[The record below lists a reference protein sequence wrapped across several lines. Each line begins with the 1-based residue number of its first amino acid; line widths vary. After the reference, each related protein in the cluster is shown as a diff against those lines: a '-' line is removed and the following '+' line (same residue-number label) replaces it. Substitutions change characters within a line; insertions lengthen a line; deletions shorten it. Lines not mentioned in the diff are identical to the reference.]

1 MTPRGAP
8 VTGGRRWSRGAL
20 VLALAV
26 TAVLLP
32 QLLRAQGIECDG
44 TAGER
49 EVRSLEF
56 RGNRAF
62 PSRELELRVSTTSSD
77 FLQRRLHAF
86 GTRRCLDSD
95 ALRLDVGRL
104 RVFYQRHGY
113 YGATVDTAVTAAG
126 DSDGVNVAFLI
137 DEGQPVLID
146 SLRISGLDSAVR
158 TIVDTSELALR
169 KGIPFDRTKLQ
180 ATIDTIKSRL
190 RNNGYPRA
198 DVAASY
204 TVDTTAHHAR
214 VGLTVLPGTRAHIGQ
229 IRVFSEPLPGKE
241 ASRLGT
247 PTVLRLSSVRTGDL
261 YRDRDVVDAQRVLY
275 QSDLFRSVEVR
286 LAPDSA
292 QPPGDSL
299 VTLDILVRENYLRQ
313 VDTEPGWSV
322 LDCFKDRTRYV
333 DKSFLGEAR
342 RLELTAQVS
351 KVGFGT
357 PTRFGNGNLCAPAIR
372 EDTFSAKLNY
382 FTSASLRL
390 PTLFGFRASPTFSV
404 YSERR
409 GEYQAFLRTTLVG
422 GEASFSRDVARDLPL
437 RLAYSLEFGR
447 TEAPPALLCAL
458 FSFCDAESRAFIT
471 DQNRRLA
478 VASAHVER
486 IRTDN
491 PFVPRAG
498 TVLRL
503 DVRTS
508 LRELGS
514 DPKLE
519 FLKGLSDASYYKAL
533 GAGATFAVRLR
544 LGTVLGR
551 TLSFTDST
559 GFIPPEER
567 LYAGGAGSV
576 RGFQQNALGDLI
588 YIAETAPSV
597 VQGPGDTVFV
607 RLGPTADSQGV
618 RRVVPVGGNSL
629 IVANFELRLRS
640 RFFPELLQYTVFV
653 DGGDVWSRQTNIG
666 QRSHAA
672 SKLFLNGL
680 KWTPGVGVRVFTPV
694 GPFQANVG
702 YNPFPQPAGAIY
714 FDASAAPP
722 PGLAPLSLY
731 CVTPGNVIPAV
742 PNGSGSFEQV
752 PGVTCDPFT
761 PPRKTTFLS
770 RLTFTFSI
778 GPDF

>member
-1 MTPRGAP
+1 MREDGAP
-8 VTGGRRWSRGAL
+8 VTRRCRLAAL
-20 VLALAV
+20 VLALA
-26 TAVLLP
+26 ALAP
-32 QLLRAQGIECDG
+32 QALRAQGIECDG

-49 EVRSLEF
+49 EVRALEF
-56 RGNRAF
+56 RGNKAF
-62 PSRELELRVSTTSSD
+62 PSRDLELRVSTTASD

-113 YGATVDTAVTAAG
+113 YATTVDTAVTSAG
-126 DSDGVNVAFLI
+126 DGDAVQVAFLI

-146 SLRISGLDSAVR
+146 SLRVSGLDSAVR
-158 TIVDTSELALR
+158 TIVDTSEVALR

-180 ATIDTIKSRL
+180 ATIDSIKSRL

-204 TVDTTAHHAR
+204 TVDTVARHAS

-229 IRVFSEPLPGKE
+229 IRVFSEPLPGQE

-247 PTVLRLSSVRTGDL
+247 PTVLRLSTVRAGDL
-261 YRDRDVVDAQRVLY
+261 YRDRDLTDAQRTLY
-275 QSDLFRSVEVR
+275 QTDLFRSVEVR
-286 LAPDSA
+286 LAPDSV
-292 QPPGDSL
+292 QPRGDSL
-299 VTLDILVRENYLRQ
+299 VTLDIVVRENYLRQ
-313 VDTEPGWSV
+313 VDTEIGWSV
-322 LDCFKDRTRYV
+322 LDCFKDRTRFV

-342 RLELTAQVS
+342 RVELTAQVS

-357 PTRFGNGNLCAPAIR
+357 PTRFGNGNFCAPAIR

-409 GEYQAFLRTTLVG
+409 SEYRAFLRTTLVG
-422 GEASFSRDVARDLPL
+422 GEAAFSRDVARDLPL
-437 RLAYSLEFGR
+437 RLAYSLEYGR

-458 FSFCDAESRAFIT
+458 FSFCTDSARQFV

-478 VASAHVER
+478 VASAHVDR

-491 PFVPRAG
+491 PFAPRAG

-503 DVRTS
+503 DLRTS
-508 LRELGS
+508 LRELYS
-514 DPKLE
+514 DPQLE
-519 FLKGLSDASYYKAL
+519 FLKGLSDASVYKAL
-533 GAGATFAVRLR
+533 GPGATLAVRLR

-551 TLSFTDST
+551 TLSFTDAT

-567 LYAGGAGSV
+567 LYAGGAASV

-588 YIAETAPSV
+588 YIAESAPSV
-597 VQGPGDTVFV
+597 VAGTGDTVYV
-607 RLGPTADSQGV
+607 RLAPTSDSQGV

-629 IVANFELRLRS
+629 IVANLELRLRS

-653 DGGDVWSRQTNIG
+653 DGGDVWSRETLIG
-666 QRSHAA
+666 RRSHDA

-680 KWTPGVGVRVFTPV
+680 KWTPGIGVRVFTPV

-702 YNPFPQPAGAIY
+702 YNPFAQPAGAIY

-722 PGLAPLSLY
+722 DGLAPLSLY
-731 CVTPGNVIPAV
+731 CVTPGNTIPAV
-742 PNGSGSFEQV
+742 PNGSGRFEQV
-752 PGVTCDPFT
+752 AGVACPAFT
-761 PPRKTTFLS
+761 PPRKNTFLS

>member
-1 MTPRGAP
+1 MTRDGAP
-8 VTGGRRWSRGAL
+8 VTRRRSLAAL
-20 VLALAV
+20 VLILAALAPHG
-26 TAVLLP
+26 L
-32 QLLRAQGIECDG
+32 QAQGIECDG
-44 TAGER
+44 TPGER

-62 PSRELELRVSTTSSD
+62 PSRELEPRVSTTASD

-113 YGATVDTAVTAAG
+113 YAATVDTAVTSAG
-126 DSDGVNVAFLI
+126 EGDAVQVAFLI

-146 SLRISGLDSAVR
+146 SLRISGLDSTAR

-180 ATIDTIKSRL
+180 ATIDTIKTRL

-204 TVDTTAHHAR
+204 TVDTVARHAS
-214 VGLTVLPGTRAHIGQ
+214 VGLTVLPGTRAHIAQ
-229 IRVFSEPLPGKE
+229 LRVFSEPLPGQE

-247 PTVLRLSSVRTGDL
+247 PTVLKLAGVRPGDL
-261 YRDRDVVDAQRVLY
+261 YRDRDVADAQRALY
-275 QSDLFRSVEVR
+275 QTDLFRTVEVR
-286 LAPDSA
+286 LAPDSV
-292 QPPGDSL
+292 QPRGDSL
-299 VTLDILVRENYLRQ
+299 VMLDVLVRENYLRQ
-313 VDTEPGWSV
+313 VDTEIGWSV

-351 KVGFGT
+351 KVGYGT
-357 PTRFGNGNLCAPAIR
+357 PTRFTNGNLCAPAIR

-409 GEYQAFLRTTLVG
+409 SEYQAFLRTTLVG
-422 GEASFSRDVARDLPL
+422 GEASFSRDIARELPL

-478 VASAHVER
+478 VASAHLER

-491 PFVPRAG
+491 PIAPRAG
-498 TVLRL
+498 TVARL
-503 DVRTS
+503 DFRSS

-519 FLKGLSDASYYKAL
+519 FLKGLSDASFYHAI
-533 GAGATFAVRLR
+533 GPAVTFAVRLR

-551 TLSFTDST
+551 TLSFSDST

-588 YIAETAPSV
+588 YISESAPSIV
-597 VQGPGDTVFV
+597 PGNADTVYV
-607 RLGPTADSQGV
+607 RLGSGVDSQAV

-629 IVANFELRLRS
+629 IVANIELRLRS
-640 RFFPELLQYTVFV
+640 RVFPELLQYTVFM
-653 DGGDVWSRQTNIG
+653 DGGDVWSRQSLIG
-666 QRSHAA
+666 QRSHDA

-680 KWTPGVGVRVFTPV
+680 KWTPGIGVRVFTPV

-702 YNPFPQPAGAIY
+702 YNPFAQPAGAIY

-722 PGLAPLSLY
+722 AGLAPLSLY
-731 CVTPGNVIPAV
+731 CVTPGNTIPAV
-742 PNGSGSFEQV
+742 RDASGNYQQV
-752 PGVTCDPFT
+752 PGVACDKFT
-761 PPRKTTFLS
+761 PPRKSSFLS

>member
-1 MTPRGAP
+1 MRRFGPP
-8 VTGGRRWSRGAL
+8 VTRRWGFGAL
-20 VLALAV
+20 VLALAAL
-26 TAVLLP
+26 TPHA
-32 QLLRAQGIECDG
+32 LRAQGIDCDG
-44 TAGER
+44 TPGER
-49 EVRSLEF
+49 EVRSLVF
-56 RGNRAF
+56 RGNQAF
-62 PSRELELRVSTTSSD
+62 PSRELELRVSTTASD
-77 FLQRRLHAF
+77 FLQRRLHVF

-113 YGATVDTAVTAAG
+113 YAATVDTAVTSAG
-126 DSDGVNVAFLI
+126 EGDAVQVAFLI

-146 SLRISGLDSAVR
+146 SLRISGLDPAVR
-158 TIVDTSELALR
+158 EIVDTSELALR

-180 ATIDTIKSRL
+180 ATIDTIKGRL

-204 TVDTTAHHAR
+204 TVDTTARRAS
-214 VGLTVLPGTRAHIGQ
+214 VGLTVLAGARARIGQ
-229 IRVFSEPLPGKE
+229 IRVFSEPLPGQE

-247 PTVLRLSSVRTGDL
+247 PTVLRLATVRTGDL
-261 YRDRDVVDAQRVLY
+261 YRDRDLIDAQRGLY
-275 QSDLFRSVEVR
+275 QTDLFRSVEVR

-292 QPPGDSL
+292 QQGADSL
-299 VTLDILVRENYLRQ
+299 VTVDILVRENYLRQ
-313 VDTEPGWSV
+313 LDTEIGWSV
-322 LDCFKDRTRYV
+322 LDCFKDRTRFV

-342 RLELTAQVS
+342 RVELTAQIS
-351 KVGFGT
+351 KVGYGT
-357 PTRFGNGNLCAPAIR
+357 PTRIGDNGRLCANAIR
-372 EDTFSAKLNY
+372 DDPFSEKLNY

-409 GEYQAFLRTTLVG
+409 SEYQAFLRTTLVG
-422 GEASFSRDVARDLPL
+422 GEAACPRAVPRDLPL
-437 RLAYSLEFGR
+437 RLAYTVEFGR

-458 FSFCDAESRAFIT
+458 FSFCDADSRAFIT

-478 VASAHVER
+478 VASAHLDR

-491 PFVPRAG
+491 PFAPRSG

-503 DVRTS
+503 DLRTS

-514 DPKLE
+514 DPRLE
-519 FLKGLSDASYYKAL
+519 FLKGLSDASVYKAL
-533 GAGATFAVRLR
+533 GTGATFAARLR

-551 TLSFTDST
+551 TLSFTDAPA
-559 GFIPPEER
+559 FIPPEER
-567 LYAGGAGSV
+567 LYAGGAASV

-588 YIAETAPSV
+588 YIAENAPAIV
-597 VQGPGDTVFV
+597 PGNGDTVYV
-607 RLGPTADSQGV
+607 RLGAGVDSQAV

-640 RFFPELLQYTVFV
+640 RYFPELLQYTLFV
-653 DGGDVWSRQTNIG
+653 DGGDVWSRQTLIG

-680 KWTPGVGVRVFTPV
+680 KWTPGIGVRVFTPV

-702 YNPFPQPAGAIY
+702 YNPFAQPPGAIY

-722 PGLAPLSLY
+722 SGLAPLSLY
-731 CVTPGNVIPAV
+731 CVTPGNTIPAV
-742 PNGSGSFEQV
+742 RNAAGQYEQV
-752 PGVTCDPFT
+752 AGARCTDFT
-761 PPRKTTFLS
+761 PPRKTSFLS

>member
-1 MTPRGAP
+1 MSLRHRA
-8 VTGGRRWSRGAL
+8 VGRRWRRA
-20 VLALAV
+20 ALA
-26 TAVLLP
+26 AAFAAALP
-32 QLLRAQGIECDG
+32 GMARAQGVECDG
-44 TAGER
+44 TPGER
-49 EVRSLEF
+49 EVRALEF

-62 PSRELELRVSTTSSD
+62 PSRELELRVSTTASD

-113 YGATVDTAVTAAG
+113 YSARVDTAVTSANDG
-126 DSDGVNVAFLI
+126 DAVVVAFVI
-137 DEGQPVLID
+137 EEGLPVLID
-146 SLRISGLDSAVR
+146 SLRIAGLDSAVR
-158 TIVDTSELALR
+158 AIVDTSELALK

-180 ATIDTIKSRL
+180 ASIDSIKFRL

-198 DVAASY
+198 DVAAAY
-204 TVDTTAHHAR
+204 TVDTMAR
-214 VGLTVLPGTRAHIGQ
+214 RATVGLTVLPGSRARIGQ
-229 IRVFSEPLPGKE
+229 IRVFTEPLPGQDE
-241 ASRLGT
+241 ARLGA
-247 PTVLRLSSVRTGDL
+247 PTVIRLSTVRTGDVYSEREL
-261 YRDRDVVDAQRVLY
+261 ADAQRTLY
-275 QSDLFRSVEVR
+275 QTDLFRNVEVR
-286 LAPDSA
+286 LAADSV
-292 QPPGDSL
+292 QPSGDSL
-299 VTLDILVRENYLRQ
+299 VTLDILLRENYLRQ
-313 VDTEPGWSV
+313 VDTEIGWSV

-333 DKSFLGEAR
+333 DKNFLGEAR

-351 KVGFGT
+351 KVGYGT
-357 PTRFGNGNLCAPAIR
+357 PTRFGGGNLCAPAIR
-372 EDTFSAKLNY
+372 ADTFSAKLNY

-390 PTLFGFRASPTFSV
+390 PTLFGFRASPTFSL

-422 GEASFSRDVARDLPL
+422 GEASFTRDVARDLPL
-437 RLAYSLEFGR
+437 RVAYSMEFGR

-458 FSFCDAESRAFIT
+458 FSFCDSRSRAFIT

-478 VASAHVER
+478 VASAHLER

-503 DVRTS
+503 DARSS
-508 LRELGS
+508 LRELYS
-514 DPKLE
+514 DPQLE

-533 GAGATFAVRLR
+533 TPSVTFAARLR

-551 TLSFTDST
+551 TLSFSDTT
-559 GFIPPEER
+559 GFVPPEER

-588 YIAETAPSV
+588 YIAENEPVKVPGTADTV
-597 VQGPGDTVFV
+597 YIRLAGTGDTQ
-607 RLGPTADSQGV
+607 TV

-629 IVANFELRLRS
+629 IVANLELRLRS
-640 RFFPELLQYTVFV
+640 RFFPELLQYTLFA
-653 DGGDVWSRQTNIG
+653 DAGDVWQRETAIG
-666 QRSHAA
+666 RRSHRL
-672 SKLFLNGL
+672 STLFLDGL
-680 KWTPGVGVRVFTPV
+680 KWTPGIGVRVFTPV

-702 YNPFPQPAGAIY
+702 YNPFAQPAGAIY
-714 FDASAAPP
+714 YDAPP
-722 PGLAPLSLY
+722 STATGFAALW
-731 CVTPGNVIPAV
+731 CVTPGNTIPAV
-742 PNGSGSFEQV
+742 MTSNGVYEQV
-752 PGVTCDPFT
+752 PNAEC
-761 PPRKTTFLS
+761 PRFQPERKHTFLS

>member
-1 MTPRGAP
+1 MSLGHARAA
-8 VTGGRRWSRGAL
+8 RRWWRAALTAAL
-20 VLALAV
+20 VSLAPAV
-26 TAVLLP
+26 A
-32 QLLRAQGIECDG
+32 RAQGIDCDG
-44 TAGER
+44 TPGER

-56 RGNRAF
+56 RGNRVFSGRDLA
-62 PSRELELRVSTTSSD
+62 LRVSTTASD

-113 YGATVDTAVTAAG
+113 YAATVDTSVTSAG
-126 DSDGVNVAFLI
+126 DGDAVNVAFVI

-158 TIVDTSELALR
+158 TIVDTSELALK
-169 KGIPFDRTKLQ
+169 KGLPFDRTKLQ
-180 ATIDTIKSRL
+180 ASIDSIKGRL

-204 TVDTTAHHAR
+204 TVDTVAR
-214 VGLTVLPGTRAHIGQ
+214 RASVGLNVLSGSRARIGD

-247 PTVLRLSSVRTGDL
+247 PTILKLSTVRVGDV
-261 YRDRDVVDAQRVLY
+261 YSDRDVADAQRALY
-275 QSDLFRSVEVR
+275 QTDLFTNVEVR
-286 LAPDSA
+286 LAPDSV
-292 QPPGDSL
+292 QSRGDSL
-299 VTLDILVRENYLRQ
+299 VTLDVMVRENYLRQ
-313 VDTEPGWSV
+313 IDTEIGWSV
-322 LDCFKDRTRYV
+322 LDCFKDRTRYI

-351 KVGFGT
+351 KVGYGT
-357 PTRFGNGNLCAPAIR
+357 PTRFGDGRLCLQPIK
-372 EDTFSAKLNY
+372 EDPFSEKLNY

-390 PTLFGFRASPTFSV
+390 PTLFGFRTSPSFSV

-409 GEYQAFLRTTLVG
+409 GEYQAYLRTTLVG
-422 GEASFSRDVARDLPL
+422 GEASFVRDIARDLPL
-437 RLAYSLEFGR
+437 RLAYTIELGR
-447 TEAPPALLCAL
+447 TEAPAALLCAL
-458 FSFCDAESRAFIT
+458 FSFCDAQSRGFIT
-471 DQNRRLA
+471 DSTRRIA

-491 PFVPRAG
+491 PFVPREG

-508 LRELGS
+508 LHELYS

-519 FLKGLSDASYYKAL
+519 FLKGLSDASYYKGL
-533 GAGATFAVRLR
+533 GSSVTFAARLR

-551 TLSFTDST
+551 TLSFSDPT

-567 LYAGGAGSV
+567 LYAGGATSV

-588 YIAETAPSV
+588 YIARNAPAIV
-597 VQGPGDTVFV
+597 PGNGDTLYVELPSNDREV
-607 RLGPTADSQGV
+607 L
-618 RRVVPVGGNSL
+618 RVVPVGGNSL
-629 IVANFELRLRS
+629 IVANLELRFRS
-640 RFFPELLQYTVFV
+640 RFFPELLQYTAFA
-653 DGGDVWSRQTNIG
+653 DAGDVWSREPLAGAHT
-666 QRSHAA
+666 HDA
-672 SKLFLNGL
+672 SKLWLNGL

-702 YNPFPQPAGAIY
+702 YNPFAQPEGAIY
-714 FDASAAPP
+714 FDASAAPADP
-722 PGLAPLSLY
+722 RLTPLSLY
-731 CVTPGNVIPAV
+731 CVTPGNLIPAV
-742 PNGSGSFEQV
+742 KNDAGTYEQLPNSRCRQTFAPE
-752 PGVTCDPFT
+752 
-761 PPRKTTFLS
+761 RKNTFLS

>member
-1 MTPRGAP
+1 MTLRGAG
-8 VTGGRRWSRGAL
+8 VVRRGSRGAL
-20 VLALAV
+20 MLALVA
-26 TAVLLP
+26 ALP
-32 QLLRAQGIECDG
+32 QVVRAQGVECDG
-44 TAGER
+44 TPGER
-49 EVRSLEF
+49 EVRSLDF
-56 RGNRAF
+56 RGNNAF
-62 PSRELELRVSTTSSD
+62 SSRDLELRVSTTASD
-77 FLQRRLHAF
+77 FFQRRLHAF
-86 GTRRCLDSD
+86 GARRCLDSD

-113 YGATVDTAVTAAG
+113 YAATVDTVVTSANDG
-126 DSDGVNVAFLI
+126 DAVNVAFLI

-146 SLRISGLDSAVR
+146 SLRISGLDSAVH

-169 KGIPFDRTKLQ
+169 KGVPFDRTMLQ
-180 ATIDTIKSRL
+180 ATIDSIKTRL

-204 TVDTTAHHAR
+204 TVDTIAR
-214 VGLTVLPGTRAHIGQ
+214 QATVGLNVLAGSRARIGE
-229 IRVFSEPLPGKE
+229 IRVISEPLPGQV
-241 ASRLGT
+241 ASRLGA
-247 PTVLRLSSVRTGDL
+247 PTVLRLSTVRTGDL
-261 YRDRDVVDAQRVLY
+261 YAERDLADAQRALY
-275 QSDLFRSVEVR
+275 QTDLFRNVEVR
-286 LAPDSA
+286 LAPDSV
-292 QPPGDSL
+292 QPRGDSL

-313 VDTEPGWSV
+313 VDTEIGWSV

-351 KVGFGT
+351 KVGYGT
-357 PTRFGNGNLCAPAIR
+357 PTRFSDGNLCAPAIR
-372 EDTFSAKLNY
+372 ADTFSAKLNY

-390 PTLFGFRASPTFSV
+390 PTLFAFRASPTFSI

-422 GEASFSRDVARDLPL
+422 GEASFSRDIARDLPL

-458 FSFCDAESRAFIT
+458 FSFCTDSTRAFIT
-471 DQNRRLA
+471 DQNRRVA
-478 VASAHVER
+478 VASAHLER

-491 PFVPRAG
+491 PFTPRTG

-508 LRELGS
+508 MRELYS

-519 FLKGLSDASYYKAL
+519 FLKGLSDASYYAPL
-533 GAGATFAVRLR
+533 TAGATFAARLR
-544 LGTVLGR
+544 LGTVVGR
-551 TLSFTDST
+551 TLSFSDPT

-567 LYAGGAGSV
+567 LYAGGAASV

-588 YIAETAPSV
+588 YIAESAPAIV
-597 VQGPGDTVFV
+597 PGRGDTVYV
-607 RLGPTADSQGV
+607 RLGTRSDSQAV

-629 IVANFELRLRS
+629 IVANFEVRLRS
-640 RFFPELLQYTVFV
+640 RFLPDLLQYTVFA
-653 DGGDVWSRQTNIG
+653 DAGDVWSRQTLIG
-666 QRSHAA
+666 RRSHDA
-672 SKLFLNGL
+672 SKLFLNAL

-702 YNPFPQPAGAIY
+702 YNPFPQPDGAIY
-714 FDASAAPP
+714 FDASASPSDARLTP
-722 PGLAPLSLY
+722 LALY
-731 CVTPGNVIPAV
+731 CVTPGNQIPAL
-742 PNGSGSFEQV
+742 PSPRGGYEQV
-752 PGVTCDPFT
+752 QNVSCPTTFVPQ
-761 PPRKTTFLS
+761 RKNTFLS

>member
-1 MTPRGAP
+1 MTLRGAA
-8 VTGGRRWSRGAL
+8 VTRRGSRGAL
-20 VLALAV
+20 MLALVAATPSV
-26 TAVLLP
+26 A
-32 QLLRAQGIECDG
+32 RAQGVECDG

-62 PSRELELRVSTTSSD
+62 PSRDLELRVSTTSSD
-77 FLQRRLHAF
+77 VFQRRLHAF
-86 GTRRCLDSD
+86 GMRRCLDSD

-113 YGATVDTAVTAAG
+113 YAATVDTAVTSAG
-126 DSDGVNVAFLI
+126 DGDAVNVAFLV

-146 SLRISGLDSAVR
+146 SLRISGLDRSVR

-180 ATIDTIKSRL
+180 ATIDSIKSRL

-204 TVDTTAHHAR
+204 TVDTISRRAI
-214 VGLTVLPGTRAHIGQ
+214 VGLTVLSGSRARIGE
-229 IRVFSEPLPGKE
+229 IRVFSEPLPGQE
-241 ASRLGT
+241 ESRLGA
-247 PTVLRLSSVRTGDL
+247 PTVLRLSTVRTGDV
-261 YRDRDVVDAQRVLY
+261 YRERDIADAQRGLY
-275 QSDLFRSVEVR
+275 QTDLFRNVEVR
-286 LAPDSA
+286 LAADSV
-292 QPPGDSL
+292 QPKADSV

-313 VDTEPGWSV
+313 VDTEIGWSV
-322 LDCFKDRTRYV
+322 LDCFKDRTRYI
-333 DKSFLGEAR
+333 DKNFLGEAR

-351 KVGFGT
+351 KVGYGT
-357 PTRFGNGNLCAPAIR
+357 PTRFSDGNLCAPAIR
-372 EDTFSAKLNY
+372 ADTFSAKLNY

-390 PTLFGFRASPTFSV
+390 PTLFGFRTSPTFSL

-422 GEASFSRDVARDLPL
+422 GEASFSRDIARDLPL
-437 RLAYSLEFGR
+437 RLAYSLEYGR

-458 FSFCDAESRAFIT
+458 FSFCDADSRAFIT

-478 VASAHVER
+478 VASAHLER
-486 IRTDN
+486 IRTDT
-491 PFVPRAG
+491 PFAPRAG

-508 LRELGS
+508 LRELYS

-533 GAGATFAVRLR
+533 SQNATFAARLR

-551 TLSFTDST
+551 TLSFTDAT

-567 LYAGGAGSV
+567 LYAGGAASV

-588 YIAETAPSV
+588 YIAETAPSIV
-597 VQGPGDTVFV
+597 PGNGDTVFV
-607 RLGPTADSQGV
+607 RLGAGSDSQAV

-629 IVANFELRLRS
+629 IVANLEVRLRLW
-640 RFFPELLQYTVFV
+640 FFPELLQFTIFA
-653 DGGDVWSRQTNIG
+653 DAGDVWSRGTLIG
-666 QRSHAA
+666 SRRHDA

-702 YNPFPQPAGAIY
+702 YNPFAQPDGAIY
-714 FDASAAPP
+714 FDASANPP
-722 PGLAPLSLY
+722 AGFAPLSLY
-731 CVTPGNVIPAV
+731 CVNPGNQIPAV
-742 PNGSGSFEQV
+742 PGLRGGYEQV
-752 PGVTCDPFT
+752 PNVACPTDFA
-761 PPRKTTFLS
+761 PPRKSSFLS

>member
-1 MTPRGAP
+1 MSRGRAAQ
-8 VTGGRRWSRGAL
+8 GGRWRRA
-20 VLALAV
+20 ALAV
-26 TAVLLP
+26 VLAAGVP
-32 QLLRAQGIECDG
+32 GVARAQGIECDG
-44 TAGER
+44 AAGER
-49 EVRSLEF
+49 EVRSLAF

-62 PSRELELRVSTTSSD
+62 ASRDLELRVSTTASD

-113 YGATVDTAVTAAG
+113 YAATVDTLVAPAG
-126 DSDGVNVAFLI
+126 DGDAVNVTFVI
-137 DEGQPVLID
+137 DEGLPVLID

-158 TIVDTSELALR
+158 TIVDTSALELR
-169 KGIPFDRTKLQ
+169 KGVVFDRTKLQ
-180 ATIDTIKSRL
+180 SSIDTIKSRL

-204 TVDTTAHHAR
+204 TVDPAAR
-214 VGLTVLPGTRAHIGQ
+214 KAIVGLNVLPASRARIGS
-229 IRVFSEPLPGKE
+229 IRVFSEPLPGQE
-241 ASRLGT
+241 APRLGA
-247 PTVLRLSSVRTGDL
+247 PTVLRLSSVRVGDL
-261 YRDRDVVDAQRVLY
+261 YRESELADAQRGLY
-275 QSDLFRSVEVR
+275 QTDLFRNVEVR

-292 QPPGDSL
+292 QPPGDTL

-313 VDTEPGWSV
+313 VDTEIGWSV

-333 DKSFLGEAR
+333 DKNFLGEAR

-351 KVGFGT
+351 KVGYGT
-357 PTRFGNGNLCAPAIR
+357 PTRFNEGHLCASAIR
-372 EDTFSAKLNY
+372 ADTFSAKLNY
-382 FTSASLRL
+382 FTSVSLRL
-390 PTLFGFRASPTFSV
+390 PTLFGFRASPTFSI

-422 GEASFSRDVARDLPL
+422 GEASFVRDVGRDLPL

-458 FSFCDAESRAFIT
+458 FSFCDDSSRSFIT
-471 DQNRRLA
+471 DKNRRLA
-478 VASAHVER
+478 VASAHLER

-491 PFVPRAG
+491 PIVPRTG

-514 DPKLE
+514 DSRLE
-519 FLKGLSDASYYKAL
+519 FLKGLSDASYYRAL
-533 GAGATFAVRLR
+533 TPGATFAARLR
-544 LGTVLGR
+544 LGTVIAR
-551 TLSFTDST
+551 TLSFTDAT

-567 LYAGGAGSV
+567 LYAGGAASV
-576 RGFQQNALGDLI
+576 RGFQQNALGDLL
-588 YIAETAPSV
+588 YIAERAPAIV
-597 VQGPGDTVFV
+597 PGTGDTVYV
-607 RLGPTADSQGV
+607 RLGAGSDSQAV

-629 IVANFELRLRS
+629 IVANLEVRLRS
-640 RFFPELLQYTVFV
+640 RLFPELLQYTVFA
-653 DGGDVWSRQTNIG
+653 DAGDVWSRETLIG
-666 QRSHAA
+666 RRSHSA
-672 SKLFLNGL
+672 SRLFLDGL

-702 YNPFPQPAGAIY
+702 YNPFAQPDGAVY
-714 FDASAAPP
+714 FDASANPP
-722 PGLAPLSLY
+722 AGLVPLSLY
-731 CVTPGNVIPAV
+731 CVNPGNRIPAV
-742 PNGSGSFEQV
+742 PNGTGGYEQV
-752 PGVTCDPFT
+752 RNVACPTDFK
-761 PPRKTTFLS
+761 PPQRTSFLS

>member
-1 MTPRGAP
+1 MSLRRGIVVWRWRRAALLALVAAAAP
-8 VTGGRRWSRGAL
+8 VVA
-20 VLALAV
+20 
-26 TAVLLP
+26 
-32 QLLRAQGIECDG
+32 RAQGVECDD
-44 TAGER
+44 TPGER
-49 EVRSLEF
+49 EVRSLAF
-56 RGNRAF
+56 RGNHAF
-62 PSRELELRVSTTSSD
+62 PGRELALRVSTTPSD

-113 YGATVDTAVTAAG
+113 YATTVDTAVTSAG
-126 DSDGVNVAFLI
+126 EGDAVNVAFLI
-137 DEGQPVLID
+137 DEGLPVLID

-158 TIVDTSELALR
+158 TIVDTSEIELT

-180 ATIDTIKSRL
+180 ASMDSIKNRL

-198 DVAASY
+198 DVAAAY
-204 TVDTTAHHAR
+204 TVDTISRKAT
-214 VGLTVLPGTRAHIGQ
+214 VGLTVLPGSRARIGA
-229 IRVFSEPLPGKE
+229 IRVFSEPLPGE
-241 ASRLGT
+241 DESRLGA
-247 PTVLRLSSVRTGDL
+247 PTVLRLTTVRAGDL
-261 YRDRDVVDAQRVLY
+261 YSERELTQAQRGLY
-275 QSDLFRSVEVR
+275 QTDLFRNVELR

-292 QPPGDSL
+292 QPRADSL
-299 VTLDILVRENYLRQ
+299 VTLDLLVRENYLRQ
-313 VDTEPGWSV
+313 VDTEIGWSV
-322 LDCFKDRTRYV
+322 LDCFKDRTRYI

-351 KVGFGT
+351 KVGYGT
-357 PTRFGNGNLCAPAIR
+357 PTRFGEGRLCARPIK
-372 EDTFSAKLNY
+372 DDPFSEKLNY
-382 FTSASLRL
+382 FTSVSLRL
-390 PTLFGFRASPTFSV
+390 PTLFGFRTSPSFSV

-422 GEASFSRDVARDLPL
+422 GEASFARDVARDLPL
-437 RLAYSLEFGR
+437 RLAYSMEYGR

-458 FSFCDAESRAFIT
+458 FSFCTDSTRAFVT
-471 DQNRRLA
+471 DKNRRLA
-478 VASAHVER
+478 VVSAHLER

-491 PFVPRAG
+491 PFVPRDG

-508 LRELGS
+508 LRELYS
-514 DPKLE
+514 DPQLE
-519 FLKGLSDASYYKAL
+519 FLKGLSDASYYRAL
-533 GAGATFAVRLR
+533 TPGATFAARLR

-551 TLSFTDST
+551 TLSFTEAT

-567 LYAGGAGSV
+567 LYAGGAASV

-588 YIAETAPSV
+588 YIAEHVPTIVPGTA
-597 VQGPGDTVFV
+597 DTVYV
-607 RLGPTADSQGV
+607 RLAGSDSQDV
-618 RRVVPVGGNSL
+618 RRVIPVGGNSL

-640 RFFPELLQYTVFV
+640 RFFPELLQYTIFA
-653 DGGDVWSRQTNIG
+653 DAGDVWSRETLIG
-666 QRSHAA
+666 RRTHDA

-702 YNPFPQPAGAIY
+702 YNPFAQPDGAIY
-714 FDASAAPP
+714 FDSSAEPP
-722 PGLAPLSLY
+722 PGFAPLSLY
-731 CVTPGNVIPAV
+731 CVTPGNRIPAV
-742 PNGSGSFEQV
+742 PSTRGGYEQIPNV
-752 PGVTCDPFT
+752 ACPTSFT
-761 PPRKTTFLS
+761 PAQKRSFLS

>member
-1 MTPRGAP
+1 MTYGAP
-8 VTGGRRWSRGAL
+8 VTRRRSLAAL
-20 VLALAV
+20 VLILAV
-26 TAVLLP
+26 LAP
-32 QLLRAQGIECDG
+32 RALRAQGIECDG
-44 TAGER
+44 TPGER

-62 PSRELELRVSTTSSD
+62 PSRELELRVSTTASD

-86 GTRRCLDSD
+86 GTPRCLDSD

-113 YGATVDTAVTAAG
+113 YGATVDTAVTVAG

-146 SLRISGLDSAVR
+146 SLRISGLDSTAR

-204 TVDTTAHHAR
+204 TVDTMARHAS
-214 VGLTVLPGTRAHIGQ
+214 VGLTVLPGTRARIGQ
-229 IRVFSEPLPGKE
+229 IRVFSEPLPGQA

-247 PTVLRLSSVRTGDL
+247 PTVLKLAGVRPEDL
-261 YRDRDVVDAQRVLY
+261 YRDRDLTDAQRALY
-275 QSDLFRSVEVR
+275 QTDLFRTVEVR
-286 LAPDSA
+286 LAPDSV
-292 QPPGDSL
+292 QPRGDSL

-313 VDTEPGWSV
+313 VDTEIGWSV
-322 LDCFKDRTRYV
+322 LDCFKDRTRYI

-357 PTRFGNGNLCAPAIR
+357 PTRFGGGNLCAPAIR

-458 FSFCDAESRAFIT
+458 FSLCDAESRASIT

-478 VASAHVER
+478 VASAHVDR

-491 PFVPRAG
+491 PFIPRAG
-498 TVLRL
+498 TVVRL
-503 DVRTS
+503 DLRTS

-519 FLKGLSDASYYKAL
+519 FLKGLSDASFYKAL
-533 GAGATFAVRLR
+533 GPGATFAVRLR

-576 RGFQQNALGDLI
+576 RGFQQNAVGDLI
-588 YIAETAPSV
+588 YISEFAPSIV
-597 VQGPGDTVFV
+597 PGNGDTVYV
-607 RLGPTADSQGV
+607 RLGSGADSQSV
-618 RRVVPVGGNSL
+618 RRIVPVGGNSL
-629 IVANFELRLRS
+629 IVTNFELRLRS
-640 RFFPELLQYTVFV
+640 RFFPELLQYTLFV
-653 DGGDVWSRQTNIG
+653 DGGDVWSRQSQIG
-666 QRSHAA
+666 QRSHEL

-680 KWTPGVGVRVFTPV
+680 KWTPGIGVRVFTPV

-702 YNPFPQPAGAIY
+702 YNPFAQPAGAIY

-722 PGLAPLSLY
+722 AGLTPLSLY
-731 CVTPGNVIPAV
+731 CVTPGNTIPAV
-742 PNGSGSFEQV
+742 RNATGTFEQV
-752 PGVTCDPFT
+752 PGVACTTFT
-761 PPRKTTFLS
+761 PPRKNTFLS

>member
-1 MTPRGAP
+1 MTLRAWRAA
-8 VTGGRRWSRGAL
+8 RRWNRIP
-20 VLALAV
+20 LALALV
-26 TAVLLP
+26 AAGS
-32 QLLRAQGIECDG
+32 QGARAQGIECDG

-56 RGNRAF
+56 RGNAAF
-62 PSRELELRVSTTSSD
+62 PPRELELRVSTTASD

-113 YGATVDTAVTAAG
+113 YSARVDTAVTTAG

-137 DEGQPVLID
+137 DEGKPVVID

-158 TIVDTSELALR
+158 TIVDTSELALK
-169 KGIPFDRTKLQ
+169 KGLPFDRTKLQ
-180 ATIDTIKSRL
+180 ATIDSIKSRL
-190 RNNGYPRA
+190 RNNGFPRA

-204 TVDTTAHHAR
+204 TVDTIAHNAT
-214 VGLTVLPGTRAHIGQ
+214 VGLNVLPGSRARIGQ
-229 IRVFSEPLPGKE
+229 IRVFSEPLPGQD

-247 PTVLRLSSVRTGDL
+247 PTVLRLSTVRTGDL
-261 YRDRDVVDAQRVLY
+261 YRERDITEAQRALY
-275 QSDLFRSVEVR
+275 QTDLFTNVEVR
-286 LAPDSA
+286 IAPDSV
-292 QPPGDSL
+292 QPRGDTL
-299 VTLDILVRENYLRQ
+299 VTLDLLVRENYLRQ
-313 VDTEPGWSV
+313 VDTEIGWSV
-322 LDCFKDRTRYV
+322 LDCFKDRTRYI

-351 KVGFGT
+351 KVGYGR
-357 PTRFGNGNLCAPAIR
+357 PTQFSNGNLCAPAIR
-372 EDTFSAKLNY
+372 EDTFSTKLNY

-390 PTLFGFRASPTFSV
+390 PRLFGFRTSPTFSI

-422 GEASFSRDVARDLPL
+422 GEASFARDIARDLPL
-437 RLAYSLEFGR
+437 RVAYSLEFGR

-458 FSFCDAESRAFIT
+458 FSFCDDSSRAFIT

-478 VASAHVER
+478 VASAHLER

-491 PFVPRAG
+491 PFAPRSG

-503 DVRTS
+503 DARMS
-508 LRELGS
+508 LRELYS

-519 FLKGLSDASYYKAL
+519 FLKGLSDASYYRAL
-533 GAGATFAVRLR
+533 GPSATFAARLR

-551 TLSFTDST
+551 TLSFTDAT

-567 LYAGGAGSV
+567 LYAGGAASV

-588 YIAETAPSV
+588 YIARDPPAIVP
-597 VQGPGDTVFV
+597 GNGDTLYVE
-607 RLGPTADSQGV
+607 LPSDSRAV
-618 RRVVPVGGNSL
+618 LRVVPVGGNSL
-629 IVANFELRLRS
+629 IVANFEVRLRS
-640 RFFPELLQYTVFV
+640 WFFPDLLQYTVFA
-653 DGGDVWSRQTNIG
+653 DAGDVWSRQTLIG
-666 QRSHAA
+666 RRSRDA
-672 SKLFLNGL
+672 SKLWLNGL

-702 YNPFPQPAGAIY
+702 YNPFAQPDGAIY
-714 FDASAAPP
+714 FDASSAPADAR
-722 PGLAPLSLY
+722 LAPLSLY
-731 CVTPGNVIPAV
+731 CVTPGNRIPAV
-742 PNGSGSFEQV
+742 RNSRGTYEQV
-752 PGVTCDPFT
+752 PNLGCPTTFAPD
-761 PPRKTTFLS
+761 RKNTFLS

>member
-1 MTPRGAP
+1 
-8 VTGGRRWSRGAL
+8 VTSTGEGD
-20 VLALAV
+20 AV
-26 TAVLLP
+26 
-32 QLLRAQGIECDG
+32 Q
-44 TAGER
+44 
-49 EVRSLEF
+49 
-56 RGNRAF
+56 
-62 PSRELELRVSTTSSD
+62 
-77 FLQRRLHAF
+77 
-86 GTRRCLDSD
+86 
-95 ALRLDVGRL
+95 
-104 RVFYQRHGY
+104 
-113 YGATVDTAVTAAG
+113 
-126 DSDGVNVAFLI
+126 VAFLI

-158 TIVDTSELALR
+158 AIVDTSELALR

-180 ATIDTIKSRL
+180 ATIDSIKGRL

-204 TVDTTAHHAR
+204 TVDTIAR
-214 VGLTVLPGTRAHIGQ
+214 RASVGLTVLAGARARIGQ
-229 IRVFSEPLPGKE
+229 IRVFSEPLPGQE
-241 ASRLGT
+241 TSRLGT
-247 PTVLRLSSVRTGDL
+247 PTVLRLATVRTGDL
-261 YRDRDVVDAQRVLY
+261 YRDRDLTDTQRGLY
-275 QSDLFRSVEVR
+275 QTDLFRSVEVR
-286 LAPDSA
+286 LAPDSVQRA
-292 QPPGDSL
+292 DSL
-299 VTLDILVRENYLRQ
+299 VTLDIVVRENYLRQ
-313 VDTEPGWSV
+313 LDTEIGWSV
-322 LDCFKDRTRYV
+322 LDCFKDRTRFV

-342 RLELTAQVS
+342 RVELTAQVS
-351 KVGFGT
+351 KVGYGT
-357 PTRFGNGNLCAPAIR
+357 PTRFSNGNLCAPPIR
-372 EDTFSAKLNY
+372 EDTFSATLNY

-409 GEYQAFLRTTLVG
+409 SEYQAFLRTTLVG

-478 VASAHVER
+478 VASAHVDR

-491 PFVPRAG
+491 AFVPRAG

-503 DVRTS
+503 DLRTS

-514 DPKLE
+514 DPRLE
-519 FLKGLSDASYYKAL
+519 FLKGLSDASLYKTL
-533 GAGATFAVRLR
+533 GASATFAARLR

-551 TLSFTDST
+551 TLSFTEAPA
-559 GFIPPEER
+559 FIPPEER

-588 YIAETAPSV
+588 YIAESAPSIV
-597 VQGPGDTVFV
+597 PGTGDTVYV
-607 RLGPTADSQGV
+607 RLGSGSDSQAV

-629 IVANFELRLRS
+629 IVANLELRLRS
-640 RFFPELLQYTVFV
+640 RFFPELLQYTLFV
-653 DGGDVWSRQTNIG
+653 DGGDVWSRQSSIG

-672 SKLFLNGL
+672 AKLFLNGL
-680 KWTPGVGVRVFTPV
+680 KWTPGVGLRVFTPV

-702 YNPFPQPAGAIY
+702 YNPFAQPPGAIY

-722 PGLAPLSLY
+722 AGLAPLSLY
-731 CVTPGNVIPAV
+731 CVTPGNAIPAV
-742 PNGSGSFEQV
+742 PNAAGQYEQV
-752 PGVTCDPFT
+752 AGARCNDFT
-761 PPRKTTFLS
+761 PPRKSTFLS

>member
-1 MTPRGAP
+1 MRETVPA
-8 VTGGRRWSRGAL
+8 TGRCRLGAL

-26 TAVLLP
+26 FAP
-32 QLLRAQGIECDG
+32 QALRAQGIECDG
-44 TAGER
+44 TTGER
-49 EVRSLEF
+49 EVRSLVF
-56 RGNRAF
+56 RGNQAF
-62 PSRELELRVSTTSSD
+62 PSRELELRVSTTASD
-77 FLQRRLHAF
+77 FLQRRLRVF

-113 YGATVDTAVTAAG
+113 YAATVDTAVTSAG
-126 DSDGVNVAFLI
+126 EGDAVQVAFLI
-137 DEGQPVLID
+137 NEGQPVVID

-158 TIVDTSELALR
+158 TIVDTSEVALR

-204 TVDTTAHHAR
+204 TVDTIARHAS
-214 VGLTVLPGTRAHIGQ
+214 VGLTVLPGTRARIGQ
-229 IRVFSEPLPGKE
+229 IRVFSEPLPEQE

-247 PTVLRLSSVRTGDL
+247 PTVLRLATVRAGDL
-261 YRDRDVVDAQRVLY
+261 YRDRDLSDTQRGLY
-275 QSDLFRSVEVR
+275 QTDLFRSVEVR
-286 LAPDSA
+286 LAPDSV
-292 QPPGDSL
+292 QPRGDSL

-313 VDTEPGWSV
+313 VDTEIGWSV
-322 LDCFKDRTRYV
+322 LDCFKDRTRFV

-342 RLELTAQVS
+342 RVELTAQVS
-351 KVGFGT
+351 KVGYGT
-357 PTRFGNGNLCAPAIR
+357 PTRFSNGNLCAPAIR

-390 PTLFGFRASPTFSV
+390 PTLFGFRALPSFSV

-409 GEYQAFLRTTLVG
+409 SEYQAYLRTTLVG

-478 VASAHVER
+478 VASAHVDR
-486 IRTDN
+486 IRTDS
-491 PFVPRAG
+491 PFAPSSG

-503 DVRTS
+503 DLRTS

-514 DPKLE
+514 DPRLE
-519 FLKGLSDASYYKAL
+519 FLKGLSDGSVYKAL
-533 GAGATFAVRLR
+533 GPGATFAARLR

-551 TLSFTDST
+551 TLSFTDAPS
-559 GFIPPEER
+559 FIPPEER
-567 LYAGGAGSV
+567 LYAGGASSV

-588 YIAETAPSV
+588 YIAETAPSIV
-597 VQGPGDTVFV
+597 PANATGDTVYI
-607 RLGPTADSQGV
+607 RLGSGTDSQAV

-640 RFFPELLQYTVFV
+640 RFFPELLQYTLFV
-653 DGGDVWSRQTNIG
+653 DGGDVWSRQTLIG

-702 YNPFPQPAGAIY
+702 YNPFAQPPGAIY

-722 PGLAPLSLY
+722 AGLALAPLSLY
-731 CVTPGNVIPAV
+731 CVTPGNTIPAV
-742 PNGSGSFEQV
+742 ANADGKYEQV
-752 PGVTCDPFT
+752 SGARCADFT
-761 PPRKTTFLS
+761 PPRRNTFLS